1 MNILGPFDRTPGISS
16 HLAGHEWVYTACLGG
31 RYGWPPSPI
40 GKAMVQGPGVFKFCS
55 SPRTGW
61 KKPLGEPRW
70 VSAWVGNPETTPTP
84 RTYWLSE
91 VNHLEECGLGYDHTL
106 AAPSLALLI
115 WFRIL
120 TWAGW
125 RLAMSFCRSQIPLS
139 TLVEPANGT
148 VQCLLAPGP
157 CQLWLV
163 SSIPPFLLRE
173 WEDSIQTESAGF
185 SLVFIG
191 KANWHE
197 TLRQTSSGCLG
208 RCLSLLFFCLFSNKS
223 MLNWVVIGA
232 EQQVQKNNSA
242 ANSNEKV
249 GLIPSGRYSEDNRSP
264 CQQLN

>member
-1 MNILGPFDRTPGISS
+1 
-16 HLAGHEWVYTACLGG
+16 
-31 RYGWPPSPI
+31 
-40 GKAMVQGPGVFKFCS
+40 MVQGPGVFKLCS
-55 SPRTGW
+55 SPRSGW
-61 KKPLGEPRW
+61 EKPLGEPHW

-139 TLVEPANGT
+139 ALVEPASGT

-173 WEDSIQTESAGF
+173 WEDSIQSESADF

-197 TLRQTSSGCLG
+197 RSVKPAQAVWADAFLCFFSVYFPTNQCLTELLLEQSNRCKKITLLPTQTK
-208 RCLSLLFFCLFSNKS
+208 R
-223 MLNWVVIGA
+223 
-232 EQQVQKNNSA
+232 
-242 ANSNEKV
+242 
-249 GLIPSGRYSEDNRSP
+249 
-264 CQQLN
+264 